1 MARKYSVRLNSIEKI
16 EELLQEIYDQACRQ
30 LNEIQNEMNKLQNS
44 TNLGDDSVSID
55 EKAKYSK
62 AMHDFLGDKDR
73 AIKSKFEIAKF
84 MGEIVKHQGD
94 VNETLNDAN
103 VRKNSGLNLKSLK
116 DSIEKDGGTMIY
128 NVR

>member
-44 TNLGDDSVSID
+44 TNLGEDSVSID

-62 AMHDFLGDKDR
+62 AMHDFLGDKDK
-73 AIKSKFEIAKF
+73 AIRSKFEIAKF

-116 DSIEKDGGTMIY
+116 DSIEKDGDTMIY
-128 NVR
+128 SIR